1 MANSN
6 GESSPLAQQNIPPFS
21 VREVYKAGWLKG
33 VSFPG
38 ERRGVIFGKKYER
51 LWALFC
57 IHDDVQPFLEFY
69 IEPKA
74 TPMHQPIWATS
85 LAQCMHVSHSIALQ
99 GDTFEFVVTC
109 RECTALRLGASTREQ
124 MNEWVDVLR
133 NRLRDIGVLEPKENF
148 YSPLPESAK
157 PPPMTNLSS
166 TRDPNSPLPLPPASR
181 NAIRSDQ
188 QQQQPDVLYADTIE
202 SQVTTVSQSVTGD
215 AVESHVTV
223 ISVNEDISDDSTF
236 HAIEPSAVPAS
247 TPSMF
252 STRVRIASA
261 PSSLRE
267 AIQVENS
274 YEAIF
279 SSSSSSA
286 LPLLATP
293 ATPTTTHHRSSRQ
306 LPELP
311 PGPPAAAAAAHPAD
325 HGVVVRTPSHH
336 HHPLTHHNIGAH
348 GQAQRTR
355 EGLRRTMSVGQEH
368 QHLHPQMP
376 RSIPPP
382 PLLLQPGPPGRG
394 GRDGGL
400 VLMPRPPPMFVSSP
414 PQPSTSSHHPLGTR
428 HSSPLFRPTP
438 SNHQSSGNGAALQPV
453 NANHGPGGPE
463 SGYSLKERQ
472 VARLRMEMQHPAG
485 VRIILKKRDCHNTI
499 ALIDALGTVWVA
511 GWRQKEKPLLYN
523 VFHIGDQIIR
533 VSHCNVSSSV
543 DVNRL
548 IKNESSGQIE
558 FIVRR
563 IPFGRVFHLRREAEG
578 QSLGIVLTE
587 AGGGAEIRE
596 VVAGGLAAQQGVP
609 PMALSPLTLIS
620 SASSSSS
627 PMPCSWTLTEINGR
641 PLNLCSKEG
650 EARDRLNAVGKAVS
664 ILIQPTEFVKLLK
677 KQIKSIR
684 GYKEYLLG

>member
-6 GESSPLAQQNIPPFS
+6 GETNPPVRQNIPPFS

-51 LWALFC
+51 LWTLFC

-74 TPMHQPIWATS
+74 TPSHQPIWATS
-85 LAQCMHVSHSIALQ
+85 LAHCMHVSHSIAVQ

-109 RECTALRLGASTREQ
+109 RECTVLRLGASSREQ

-148 YSPLPESAK
+148 YSPLPEAAK
-157 PPPMTNLSS
+157 PPPNASHSS

-181 NAIRSDQ
+181 NDTRSDQ
-188 QQQQPDVLYADTIE
+188 QQVADVLYADTVE
-202 SQVTTVSQSVTGD
+202 SQVPTVQT
-215 AVESHVTV
+215 AVAEEAVASHVTV
-223 ISVNEDISDDSTF
+223 ISVNEDMLDDPVFIVDSN
-236 HAIEPSAVPAS
+236 AVPAP
-247 TPSMF
+247 PSMF

-267 AIQVENS
+267 SIEIENS

-279 SSSSSSA
+279 NS
-286 LPLLATP
+286 TP
-293 ATPTTTHHRSSRQ
+293 AVAPAPTTPPISAAISHRLHSGRQ

-311 PGPPAAAAAAHPAD
+311 AATAD

-336 HHPLTHHNIGAH
+336 LHPLTQHMVH
-348 GQAQRTR
+348 GQQRTR
-355 EGLRRTMSVGQEH
+355 DGLRRTMSMGQEH
-368 QHLHPQMP
+368 QHLHPMP

-382 PLLLQPGPPGRG
+382 PLLLQPAPGRG
-394 GRDGGL
+394 GREGGL
-400 VLMPRPPPMFVSSP
+400 VLLPRPPPLFAAST
-414 PQPSTSSHHPLGTR
+414 PQPSSSHHPLGTR

-438 SNHQSSGNGAALQPV
+438 SNHQPNSAALQPV
-453 NANHGPGGPE
+453 NANHGPGAE
-463 SGYSLKERQ
+463 TGYSLKERQ

-485 VRIILKKRDCHNTI
+485 VRIILKKRDCLNTI

-523 VFHIGDQIIR
+523 VFHIGDQIMR

-578 QSLGIVLTE
+578 QSLGIVTE

-609 PMALSPLTLIS
+609 PLAMNPLMSSS
-620 SASSSSS
+620 SASSSS
-627 PMPCSWTLTEINGR
+627 PMSCSWTLTEINGR

-664 ILIQPTEFVKLLK
+664 VLIQPTEFVKLLK

-684 GYKEYLLG
+684 GYKDYLLV

>member
-1 MANSN
+1 MLKCNLTHQCFCVSLRIMANSN

-109 RECTALRLGASTREQ
+109 RECTVLRLGASTREQ

-181 NAIRSDQ
+181 NVIRSDHQQQQ

-236 HAIEPSAVPAS
+236 HAIEPSSAVPA

-279 SSSSSSA
+279 SSSSA

-311 PGPPAAAAAAHPAD
+311 PGPPPAAATAAAHPAD

-336 HHPLTHHNIGAH
+336 HHPLTHHNIGTH

-382 PLLLQPGPPGRG
+382 PLLLQPGPGRG

-400 VLMPRPPPMFVSSP
+400 VLLPRPPPLFVSSP

-499 ALIDALGTVWVA
+499 ALIDALGTVWYFPPFLAFHFWSQLFFDFLFWVFGCLGSFLA
-511 GWRQKEKPLLYN
+511 GWPDGGRKRSRC
-523 VFHIGDQIIR
+523 FTTFSI
-533 VSHCNVSSSV
+533 SA
-543 DVNRL
+543 
-548 IKNESSGQIE
+548 IK
-558 FIVRR
+558 
-563 IPFGRVFHLRREAEG
+563 
-578 QSLGIVLTE
+578 
-587 AGGGAEIRE
+587 
-596 VVAGGLAAQQGVP
+596 
-609 PMALSPLTLIS
+609 S
-620 SASSSSS
+620 SASAIATFPHRS
-627 PMPCSWTLTEINGR
+627 M
-641 PLNLCSKEG
+641 
-650 EARDRLNAVGKAVS
+650 
-664 ILIQPTEFVKLLK
+664 
-677 KQIKSIR
+677 
-684 GYKEYLLG
+684 

>member
-6 GESSPLAQQNIPPFS
+6 GEPNPLAQQNIPPFS

-74 TPMHQPIWATS
+74 TPSHLPIWATS
-85 LAQCMHVSHSIALQ
+85 LAQCMHVSHSIAVQ

-109 RECTALRLGASTREQ
+109 RECTVLRLGASTREQ

-157 PPPMTNLSS
+157 PPPITNLSS

-181 NAIRSDQ
+181 NQLRSDQ
-188 QQQQPDVLYADTIE
+188 QHQQQQQDVLYADTVE
-202 SQVTTVSQSVTGD
+202 SQVTTVSAD
-215 AVESHVTV
+215 EPVESHVTV

-236 HAIEPSAVPAS
+236 HTNESSAVTGP
-247 TPSMF
+247 PSMF

-267 AIQVENS
+267 AIEVENS

-279 SSSSSSA
+279 NSSSTSSSTAAAAAVVVPLAAA
-286 LPLLATP
+286 LPV
-293 ATPTTTHHRSSRQ
+293 TPTTTNHRSNRQ

-311 PGPPAAAAAAHPAD
+311 SAHPPD
-325 HGVVVRTPSHH
+325 HGVVVRTSSHH
-336 HHPLTHHNIGAH
+336 HHPLTTHHNMGSH
-348 GQAQRTR
+348 GQQQRTR

-368 QHLHPQMP
+368 QHLHQMS

-382 PLLLQPGPPGRG
+382 PLLMQPGHGRG
-394 GRDGGL
+394 GREGGL
-400 VLMPRPPPMFVSSP
+400 VLLPRPPPLLIP
-414 PQPSTSSHHPLGTR
+414 PSAQPSTSSSLHHPLGTR
-428 HSSPLFRPTP
+428 HSSPLFRP
-438 SNHQSSGNGAALQPV
+438 SNHQSNGAALQPV
-453 NANHGPGGPE
+453 NANHGPGAE

-485 VRIILKKRDCHNTI
+485 VRIILKKRDCLNTI
-499 ALIDALGTVWVA
+499 ALIDALGAVWYFHPICFSNSNVYFYFGNFPYRVA

-533 VSHCNVSSSV
+533 VSHCNISSSA

-548 IKNESSGQIE
+548 IKNESSGQ
-558 FIVRR
+558 V
-563 IPFGRVFHLRREAEG
+563 
-578 QSLGIVLTE
+578 
-587 AGGGAEIRE
+587 
-596 VVAGGLAAQQGVP
+596 
-609 PMALSPLTLIS
+609 
-620 SASSSSS
+620 
-627 PMPCSWTLTEINGR
+627 N
-641 PLNLCSKEG
+641 
-650 EARDRLNAVGKAVS
+650 D
-664 ILIQPTEFVKLLK
+664 
-677 KQIKSIR
+677 
-684 GYKEYLLG
+684 